1 MNIRVKDY
9 TLLRLTFE
17 FQKQKTHPLALMNG
31 PSFFNT
37 SDSSMMLDQT
47 QNMLMVDDS
56 NDLNLQVTQLNQV
69 PHFITEV

>member
-1 MNIRVKDY
+1 
-9 TLLRLTFE
+9 
-17 FQKQKTHPLALMNG
+17 MNG

-56 NDLNLQVTQLNQV
+56 NDLSLQVTQLNQV